1 MSRLSA
7 TLLFLLVVALVLA
20 TGYLS
25 RQISLPL
32 PRDELFTISSGE
44 SFSSMTGRLV
54 GRGLLPM
61 DDVLFKVFARLTGA
75 EDDIRAGQYQLRAG
89 MTGLEVLALF
99 RSGRVVQY
107 RLTFPEGWT
116 FDQWLHTL
124 REAPYLQVTSSNM
137 TRDEL
142 AAALGI
148 RGAPEGQ
155 FFPDTYQYSSHDTD
169 MTLLRL
175 AHSRMTRVLE
185 EEWRK
190 RGLGV
195 QLDDAYSALILASII
210 EKETGFGPDRMKV
223 ASVFHNRLAMGM
235 KLQSDPTV
243 IYGLGDSLGGS
254 LVDSVGDS
262 VSVNLTRRHLKKDTP
277 FNTYTRAGLPPTP
290 ICSPGRAAISAA
302 MVGSAHP
309 YLYFVAKGDG
319 RSYFSTT
326 LGEHN
331 RAVNRYQK
339 NPRP

>member
-7 TLLFLLVVALVLA
+7 TLLFLLAVVLVLA

-32 PRDELFTISSGE
+32 PRNELFTIPSGE

-54 GRGLLPM
+54 GRDLLPM
-61 DDVLFKVFARLTGA
+61 DDVLFKVLALLTGA
-75 EDDIRAGQYQLRAG
+75 DIRAGQYQLREG
-89 MTGLEVLALF
+89 MTGLEMLALF
-99 RSGRVVQY
+99 RSGRVVQH
-107 RLTFPEGWT
+107 RLTFLEGWT

-124 REAPYLQVTSSNM
+124 REAPYLQVNSSAM

-148 RGAPEGQ
+148 RGALEGK

-169 MTLLRL
+169 VALLRL
-175 AHSRMTRVLE
+175 AHSRMERVLE
-185 EEWRK
+185 EEWRQ
-190 RGLGV
+190 RGADLQLG
-195 QLDDAYSALILASII
+195 DAYNALILASII

-243 IYGLGDSLGGS
+243 IYGLGDSIDDRAG
-254 LVDSVGDS
+254 
-262 VSVNLTRRHLKKDTP
+262 VNLTKRHLKEDTP

-302 MVGSAHP
+302 MNGSTHP
-309 YLYFVAKGDG
+309 YLYFVAKGRG

-326 LGEHN
+326 LDEHN

-339 NPRP
+339 NPAP